1 MKKHLLFYYFLL
13 LSTFL
18 QGQDNNIKA
27 VDDNYVYETVQI
39 PPIFIGEGENNFDT
53 IYNKDN
59 NLLLQFIFRNI
70 NYPLEAR
77 KYGIKGR
84 VVTQFVV
91 TKDGSINDIKLLKKI
106 GGGCDEEAIRLINL
120 MNIGK
125 MWKPGI
131 KDGKPVNVKFILPI
145 HFKL

>member
-1 MKKHLLFYYFLL
+1 MKKHFLFYSFLF

-18 QGQDNNIKA
+18 QSQDNNTPT
-27 VDDNYVYETVQI
+27 VDENYVYESVQI
-39 PPIFIGEGENNFDT
+39 APIFIGEGINKLDT
-53 IYNKDN
+53 INIKDN

-77 KYGIKGR
+77 KYGVQGR

-120 MNIGK
+120 MNDGK